1 MQIQGHRQK
10 ELSCDYLQPFS
21 LEELFAES
29 LIKGEMERKD
39 CYRLKLALLSDFL
52 TEDHHAII
60 TRLLYSVRRGRI
72 KIIDENDVLTLINRQ
87 SKVKTT
93 ARRRSRIYPY
103 LAVMSADNSLA

>member
-1 MQIQGHRQK
+1 MQIQGHRQQ
-10 ELSCDYLQPFS
+10 ELGCDSLQQFS

-29 LIKGEMERKD
+29 LIKGQIEPKD

-60 TRLLYSVRRGRI
+60 SRLLYSVRRGRI
-72 KIIDENDVLTLINRQ
+72 KIIDENDVLTLVNRQ

-93 ARRRSRIYPY
+93 ARRRTRVYPY